1 MASRPVRKLATPWR
15 ATASNGGCAEV
26 IPKHAAPNHDY
37 VLIGRKATLR
47 RPYADLL
54 SDLLVALRRTESLA
68 PGGGEQARP

>member
-1 MASRPVRKLATPWR
+1 MGV
-15 ATASNGGCAEV
+15 CAAAVTEV